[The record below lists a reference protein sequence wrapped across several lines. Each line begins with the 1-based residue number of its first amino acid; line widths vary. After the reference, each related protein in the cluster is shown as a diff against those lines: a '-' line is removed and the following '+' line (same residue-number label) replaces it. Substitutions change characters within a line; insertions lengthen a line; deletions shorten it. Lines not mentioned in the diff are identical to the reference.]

1 MSRSTRLL
9 AVFSLVASG
18 MANEVRANQVSDI
31 EVPVIVSDVADTTS
45 DISDEQLDLANIVQ
59 SAAKGL
65 TTVQEAPAIVTVVTA
80 DEIRDR
86 QFQDILQLADTIPG
100 WQRIGANHSIFP
112 MPMVRGQLQ

>member
-1 MSRSTRLL
+1 
-9 AVFSLVASG
+9 

-65 TTVQEAPAIVTVVTA
+65 RMLVAKGPPHAHRRCRTRVASAFDRPDAPGASVV
-80 DEIRDR
+80 
-86 QFQDILQLADTIPG
+86 
-100 WQRIGANHSIFP
+100 
-112 MPMVRGQLQ
+112 